1 MKRLT
6 ELTLFTVAV
15 LTLSLL
21 ALHGA
26 QKMRISLDAM
36 ASNTA
41 KTYLLSK
48 PVTYSAPAI
57 EYTNDDLETDK

>member
-6 ELTLFTVAV
+6 ELTLFTLAV

-21 ALHGA
+21 ALHGF
-26 QKMRISLDAM
+26 QRMRVSIDAM
-36 ASNTA
+36 ASDTA
-41 KTYLLSK
+41 KSYLLTK

-57 EYTNDDLETDK
+57 EYTNEDLETDK